1 MNYILQKGDQKVHF
15 LNTRLT
21 FQDIKNLAIKKFK
34 LKKEFTLSYV
44 DLEND
49 HINIQDQ
56 DDLEV
61 CIFEFMEIHN
71 ENDLFELPIV
81 ISVNE
86 ANQVSE
92 VEVTKATKDTKATN
106 DIKKKESQGKGLT
119 ESPRLMAKSVDFEL
133 IKSSLTDNENH
144 STKSSKSEEEKFVKK
159 EVDSK
164 ICASQSQFDVKTE
177 DTKKDFTDIESQ
189 ISDKVLSTLGSKI
202 EEQISNQMDTL
213 ITKKISEICQ
223 RKKNEKQKKKEEKNN
238 KKLAEAEEKKREK
251 KT

>member
-1 MNYILQKGDQKVHF
+1 MG
-15 LNTRLT
+15 
-21 FQDIKNLAIKKFK
+21 
-34 LKKEFTLSYV
+34 
-44 DLEND
+44 
-49 HINIQDQ
+49 
-56 DDLEV
+56 DLEV
-61 CIFEFMEIHN
+61 SIFEFMEIHN

-92 VEVTKATKDTKATN
+92 VEVTKATKDTK
-106 DIKKKESQGKGLT
+106 KKESQGRGLT

-164 ICASQSQFDVKTE
+164 ICASQPQFDVKTE
-177 DTKKDFTDIESQ
+177 DTKKDFSDIESQ

-223 RKKNEKQKKKEEKNN
+223 KKKN
-238 KKLAEAEEKKREK
+238 
-251 KT
+251 